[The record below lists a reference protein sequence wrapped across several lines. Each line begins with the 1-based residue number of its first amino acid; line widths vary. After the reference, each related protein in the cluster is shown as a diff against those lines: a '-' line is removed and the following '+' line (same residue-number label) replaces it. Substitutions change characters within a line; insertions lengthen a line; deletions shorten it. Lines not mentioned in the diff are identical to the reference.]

1 MLQAKHVYRVAVGFG
16 PKAKKMKTTLQE
28 IAGAGNPVLMVTDYS
43 KLQGMIEKIKASACA
58 GTFT

>member
-1 MLQAKHVYRVAVGFG
+1 MYRVAVGFG